1 MGRGHHSESSSWKL
15 ILLIYSVCVAK
26 TFRWKIIPSA
36 NEIAINKRL
45 IAILS
50 FECLWLIILT
60 FYCIHTLQH
69 VSSGL
74 SPSIFSLN
82 PVSTL
87 PLPLAVFGM
96 LAPRFGTHSL
106 LIWGLSTLTQ
116 PSNPTSRLIFILFC
130 KHFWPLTI
138 LYALLINISCY
149 FSAEIILQLQLQL
162 QFDEK
167 HRKVLFNPLCNP

>member
-1 MGRGHHSESSSWKL
+1 MRSQNFPLKDNTICKWNCCKQ
-15 ILLIYSVCVAK
+15 
-26 TFRWKIIPSA
+26 TA
-36 NEIAINKRL
+36 NSDSK
-45 IAILS
+45 
-50 FECLWLIILT
+50 FWMPMIILT

-106 LIWGLSTLTQ
+106 LIWDLSTLTQ

-149 FSAEIILQLQLQL
+149 FSAEIILQLQLQ
-162 QFDEK
+162 FDEK
-167 HRKVLFNPLCNP
+167 HRKVLFNPLCNPYFYNNEKKQKSM